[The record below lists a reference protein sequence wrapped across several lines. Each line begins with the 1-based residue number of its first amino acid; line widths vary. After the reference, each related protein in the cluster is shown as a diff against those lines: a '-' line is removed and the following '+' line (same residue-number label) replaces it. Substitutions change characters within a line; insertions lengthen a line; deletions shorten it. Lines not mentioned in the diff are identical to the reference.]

1 MSEGPGPT
9 KAHDP
14 VSAAPVRVAFVAL
27 GSNVGER
34 FEHLHAAAR
43 GLAAL
48 PATTIVGCSSI
59 FETAPMG
66 AAKFN
71 FLNAVIALK
80 TVVAPLPMLDVL
92 LQLERSRG
100 RAREEKWGPRT
111 LDLDLLA
118 MYGDEGPL
126 TVAHPRLTLPHPG
139 IAARDFVLRPLME
152 IAPSLQVAG
161 QRLDHHLATL
171 PEGART
177 VRGRHGLPLLER
189 APFGVSVPLL
199 EGG

>member
-1 MSEGPGPT
+1 
-9 KAHDP
+9 
-14 VSAAPVRVAFVAL
+14 
-27 GSNVGER
+27 
-34 FEHLHAAAR
+34 
-43 GLAAL
+43 
-48 PATTIVGCSSI
+48 
-59 FETAPMG
+59 
-66 AAKFN
+66 
-71 FLNAVIALK
+71 
-80 TVVAPLPMLDVL
+80 
-92 LQLERSRG
+92 
-100 RAREEKWGPRT
+100 
-111 LDLDLLA
+111 